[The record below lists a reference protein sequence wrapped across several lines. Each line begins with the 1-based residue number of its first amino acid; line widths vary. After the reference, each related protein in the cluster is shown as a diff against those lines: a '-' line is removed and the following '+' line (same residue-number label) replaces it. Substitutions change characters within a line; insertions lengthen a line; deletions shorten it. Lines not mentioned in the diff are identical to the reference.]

1 MDTYKKIV
9 RRRIAL
15 LVIPVLIAVSFG
27 IYDVFFA
34 GSEIKNSD
42 IFGFQVGAITAIGIL
57 AMINIIRF
65 SRLLKD
71 KKKLQLQYNR
81 ENDERYKAIRGKVG
95 MPVLLITSVIMIIVG
110 VVAGY
115 FNITIFYTLIIAAL
129 GQMTISVIVKIL
141 YMKKM

>member
-1 MDTYKKIV
+1 
-9 RRRIAL
+9 
-15 LVIPVLIAVSFG
+15 
-27 IYDVFFA
+27 
-34 GSEIKNSD
+34 
-42 IFGFQVGAITAIGIL
+42 VGAITAIGIL

-81 ENDERYKAIRGKVG
+81 ENDEMYKAIRGKVG
-95 MPVLLITSVIMIIVG
+95 MPILLITSVIMIIVG